1 MSALSRSLCYGRSA
15 LGTSAHRHTARTLCI
30 AMTRLTHLFT
40 ALAFAGLLCGAT
52 ITACG
57 GNRTSPGEMP
67 PLAPKPE
74 LVRPNAIPMPGA
86 AANDPTVAKGA
97 TSQPSPVFQA
107 ADDKLLADQP
117 TSAPA
122 DAGTSDSAPAPL
134 PPLRDA
140 SIPADSRMEPILQ
153 KDGGR

>member
-1 MSALSRSLCYGRSA
+1 
-15 LGTSAHRHTARTLCI
+15 
-30 AMTRLTHLFT
+30 MTRLTHLFT
-40 ALAFAGLLCGAT
+40 ALAFTGLLSGAA

-67 PLAPKPE
+67 PLAPRPE

-86 AANDPTVAKGA
+86 ALKSDRTVARGP

-107 ADDKLLADQP
+107 ADDKTLTDQP

-122 DAGTSDSAPAPL
+122 DAGTSDSASAPL

-140 SIPADSRMEPILQ
+140 SVPADSRMEPILQ
-153 KDGGR
+153 RDGGR

>member
-1 MSALSRSLCYGRSA
+1 VSALRRSLCERRSA
-15 LGTSAHRHTARTLCI
+15 LGTSAHRHTARTLSI

-40 ALAFAGLLCGAT
+40 ALAFAGLLTAAI

-86 AANDPTVAKGA
+86 ASGKDKVATGPR
-97 TSQPSPVFQA
+97 SPSPVFQA
-107 ADDKLLADQP
+107 SEDKPLADQP
-117 TSAPA
+117 TAAPA
-122 DAGTSDSAPAPL
+122 DAGTSDSASAPL
-134 PPLRDA
+134 PPLRDG

-153 KDGGR
+153 RDGGR